1 MSDTI
6 AFSPTHA
13 CSAAFADVLARRL
26 DLRMKPFPAPDPPG
40 AVLAVAPAREHRH
53 RAPPVPVLILTR
65 SAEARAALPGRTVVC
80 GVRDELDAPAAATA
94 AAVAGALGLALVLVH
109 VLGLGRE
116 ILPASM
122 ASPAILS
129 VTPEDVAWSD
139 EMLARVLEAAGLR
152 EFDVADRRVECGIP
166 GPALVTLGRS
176 QDAGLVVVSASERP
190 WPLRAVIPSVTG
202 HLVRRSDRPVLV
214 CPRDPAAAMRARE
227 ALAHPSQRAAE
238 GH

>member
-26 DLRMKPFPAPDPPG
+26 DLRVKPFPAPDPPG

-53 RAPPVPVLILTR
+53 RAPPVPVLIVTR
-65 SAEARAALPGRTVVC
+65 SAESRVALPGRTVVC

-94 AAVAGALGLALVLVH
+94 AAVASALGLVLVVAH
-109 VLGLGRE
+109 VLGLGGE
-116 ILPASM
+116 ILPTSIAAPAS
-122 ASPAILS
+122 LS
-129 VTPEDVAWSD
+129 VTPEDITCAD
-139 EMLARVLEAAGLR
+139 AMLTRALDAAGLHD
-152 EFDVADRRVECGIP
+152 FDIADRRVECGIP
-166 GPALVTLGRS
+166 GPALVALGRA
-176 QDAGLVVVSASERP
+176 QDAGLVVVSASARP

-227 ALAHPSQRAAE
+227 ALARPSQRATE

>member
-13 CSAAFADVLARRL
+13 RSAVFADGLARRL

-40 AVLAVAPAREHRH
+40 AALAVAPAREHRH

-65 SAEARAALPGRTVVC
+65 SAESRVALPGRTVVC

-94 AAVAGALGLALVLVH
+94 AAVAGALGLAFVLVH

-116 ILPASM
+116 ILSASM
-122 ASPAILS
+122 APPAMLS
-129 VTPEDVAWSD
+129 VTPEDVVWAD
-139 EMLARVLEAAGLR
+139 GMLARVLDAAGVHDL
-152 EFDVADRRVECGIP
+152 DVADRRVECGIP
-166 GPALVTLGRS
+166 GPALVALACA
-176 QDAGLVVVSASERP
+176 QDVALVVVSASDRP
-190 WPLRAVIPSVTG
+190 WPLRAVIPSVTE

-214 CPRDPAAAMRARE
+214 CPRDPAAAMRVRE
-227 ALAHPSQRAAE
+227 ALAHPFRRARDGA
-238 GH
+238 